1 MTGCILLAGL
11 ALVRPMEY
19 PFKSGSDYVPPPP
32 PVHYFNVRSGKAPE
46 QRGDIARPTPPDPA
60 RKFEHAIEGHEL
72 HAFWEKP
79 DPEPFSG
86 VDPRR
91 GYADWLE
98 WCRKMDPAPS
108 LSLSA
113 GEMSREEVGRL
124 VTEFVEKRSGHKA
137 FELFI
142 EMAYNKENPAFSRQT
157 REECEYFLRFAAN
170 HGSWRALE
178 FFDGN
183 GEVKSGKEYD
193 SLLRR
198 NAYRW
203 DPPHYPSRLAGAPGN
218 GMAGTFSRYD
228 ADEKLKAEMAKYGLE
243 AWWFDYS
250 LPRPPDFNADRYAK
264 AVSNHFFS
272 NFCSAETALPPRLP
286 ILAYRPKAASDE
298 AVPLVVYVAGS
309 GEQGEDLLLQFRQRA
324 CLEKVT
330 SAGFQSKHPAYFVMI
345 MPPRYGNSNM
355 MGMGGYLAPEYND
368 MLMAFVRGAESPR
381 IDSSR
386 IYLTGL
392 GSGGTAVGAMA
403 KCRPG
408 RYAAVFPV
416 WSYQI
421 FGYPSTSGAGSWRF
435 YNTPIKSADEKVR
448 KDLAAKMEMFAED
461 VRAAGG
467 ECECIVVPE
476 KTQDGRVW
484 WDGVWSSDDVWD
496 WAFSKRLQR

>member
-86 VDPRR
+86 VDPRK

-98 WCRKMDPAPS
+98 WCRKMEPDPS
-108 LSLSA
+108 LHWAA
-113 GEMSREEVGRL
+113 GKRPREEVGKL

-142 EMAYNKENPAFSRQT
+142 EMACNKENPAFSRQT

-178 FFDGN
+178 FFEGN

-228 ADEKLKAEMAKYGLE
+228 ADEKLKRRTSMRTGMRKP
-243 AWWFDYS
+243 FRITS
-250 LPRPPDFNADRYAK
+250 
-264 AVSNHFFS
+264 
-272 NFCSAETALPPRLP
+272 SAIFAPPR
-286 ILAYRPKAASDE
+286 RP
-298 AVPLVVYVAGS
+298 
-309 GEQGEDLLLQFRQRA
+309 
-324 CLEKVT
+324 
-330 SAGFQSKHPAYFVMI
+330 
-345 MPPRYGNSNM
+345 
-355 MGMGGYLAPEYND
+355 
-368 MLMAFVRGAESPR
+368 SPR
-381 IDSSR
+381 GCRCWRTVRRPFPTRLCRLWCTWRARASRAKTSCFSS
-386 IYLTGL
+386 
-392 GSGGTAVGAMA
+392 GS
-403 KCRPG
+403 
-408 RYAAVFPV
+408 
-416 WSYQI
+416 
-421 FGYPSTSGAGSWRF
+421 
-435 YNTPIKSADEKVR
+435 
-448 KDLAAKMEMFAED
+448 
-461 VRAAGG
+461 VRAW
-467 ECECIVVPE
+467 
-476 KTQDGRVW
+476 R
-484 WDGVWSSDDVWD
+484 
-496 WAFSKRLQR
+496 R

>member
-1 MTGCILLAGL
+1 MTGCILIAAL
-11 ALVRPMEY
+11 ALVSPMEY
-19 PFKSGSDYVPPPP
+19 PFKCGNDYVPLPP
-32 PVHYFNVRSGKAPE
+32 PVHYFNVRPGKAPE
-46 QRGDIARPTPPDPA
+46 RCREIARPTPPDLA

-86 VDPRR
+86 VDPRK
-91 GYADWLE
+91 GYSEWLE
-98 WCRKMDPAPS
+98 WCRQAGPDPG
-108 LSLSA
+108 LGWSA
-113 GEMSREEVGRL
+113 GKMSRTEVGRL
-124 VTEFVEKRSGHKA
+124 VTEFVKERSGHKA

-142 EMAYNKENPAFSRQT
+142 EMACNKEAPPFSMLT

-183 GEVKSGKEYD
+183 GELKTGKEYD
-193 SLLRR
+193 GVLKRIVEQRHPLR
-198 NAYRW
+198 
-203 DPPHYPSRLAGAPGN
+203 YPSGLAGAPGN
-218 GMAGTFSRYD
+218 GMPGTFSRYD
-228 ADEKLKAEMAKYGLE
+228 ADELLKSEMAKYGLE

-250 LPRPPDFNADRYAK
+250 LPQPPDCNAERYAQ
-264 AVSNHFFS
+264 AVPNHFNGFAT
-272 NFCSAETALPPRLP
+272 AETALPPRLP
-286 ILAYRPKAASDE
+286 ILAYRPKAAASE

-309 GEQGEDLLLQFRQRA
+309 GEQGEDLKLQFRQRA

-355 MGMGGYLAPEYND
+355 MEMGGYLAAEYND
-368 MLMAFVRGAESPR
+368 MLLAFVRSAESPR
-381 IDSSR
+381 IDASR

-408 RYAAVFPV
+408 RYAAVAPV
-416 WSYQI
+416 WSYQY
-421 FGYPSTSGAGSWRF
+421 FGYPNASGAGSWRF
-435 YNTPIKSADEKVR
+435 YNTPLKTKEEVK
-448 KDLAAKMEMFAED
+448 KDLMERMDKFAED

-467 ECECIVVPE
+467 ECEYIVVPE
-476 KTQDGRVW
+476 KAQDGRAW
-484 WDGVWSSDDVWD
+484 WDGVWSSDELWD